1 MKLEGWRTASWHTL
15 EDNVE
20 LCNWSSKQL
29 HRFWSKHYIY
39 IYMYVYIYIYIYI
52 IYIYI
57 HIYIFAVGTL
67 GHNLWL

>member
-29 HRFWSKHYIY
+29 HRFWSKH
-39 IYMYVYIYIYIYI
+39 
-52 IYIYI
+52 IYI